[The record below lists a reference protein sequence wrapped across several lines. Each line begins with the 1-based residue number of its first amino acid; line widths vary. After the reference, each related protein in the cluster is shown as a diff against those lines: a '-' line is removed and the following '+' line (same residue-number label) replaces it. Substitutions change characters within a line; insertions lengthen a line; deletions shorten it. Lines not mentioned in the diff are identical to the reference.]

1 MRGSEHD
8 KHPGRPDQYAPV
20 EYASPPV
27 MSIRQRLCPD
37 PESAT
42 WLAEHCSDSR
52 FVYNL
57 GLEQRNLWQ
66 RHRAARITTVSQQKE
81 LAEARRETWL
91 GNGSSSVQQA
101 ALRDLDRAFQNW
113 WKNPG
118 HFGHPSW
125 RRAGVHEGFYIRD
138 LSVRRLNRKWGEVQV
153 PKAGWVRFRISRQW
167 AEITAATSARVTL
180 DRAGRWHASFT
191 TPAPA
196 FERQSTG
203 AVVGLD
209 MGVAQSVTTSDGE
222 HLRMPPLLSP
232 DEAQRK
238 RRLQRKMARQQK
250 GSGRRCRTKVSIAR
264 LAARETDRRKDW
276 IEKTT
281 TQLVRDFDLI
291 VIENLRVKNMVRSA
305 NGTVANPGRNVR
317 QKSGLNRSIYAQSW
331 ALFRQRLMDKATH
344 ATDLVE
350 LVAVNPAYTSQRCSD
365 CGYAAK
371 DNRESQAIFRCR
383 ACGFT
388 ANADVN
394 AAINI
399 LAAGG
404 QPVTRRGGTSHA
416 PPIGVDQAQRPD
428 EASTTR
434 KPLAA

>member
-1 MRGSEHD
+1 
-8 KHPGRPDQYAPV
+8 
-20 EYASPPV
+20 

-42 WLAEHCSDSR
+42 WLAKHCSDSR

-57 GLEQRNLWQ
+57 GLEQRNLWC

-113 WKNPG
+113 WKSPH
-118 HFGHPSW
+118 HFAHPTW
-125 RRAGVHEGFYIRD
+125 RRAGVHEGFCIRD

-203 AVVGLD
+203 AAVGLD

-404 QPVTRRGGTSHA
+404 QPVTGRGGTSHA